1 MPPTKGEEWK
11 HVAVVDDKAENHP
24 KIKCVYCSKVFVGGA
39 AKQLWINILRLWYDV
54 GYIISGGALNSLAY
68 SRPVIYK

>member
-39 AKQLWINILRLWYDV
+39 AKQL
-54 GYIISGGALNSLAY
+54 
-68 SRPVIYK
+68 